1 MPSKKKGNATKRKPR
16 QKTIK
21 EHIPDEKFVTK
32 FLAVMQR
39 FPENTLGEM
48 SLDDEFVVD
57 TFFYRLVQ
65 FTKGGGIEFKP
76 RFLLMAFMI
85 VNFPDLFLSCKC
97 NPFRRSLIYRSLG
110 FVGATFQVTM
120 ECSPSEDDAQE
131 DFLPVDIVD
140 TFVARLNKYLEVLR
154 FHRRFLIET
163 PCKCPGSMLHF

>member
-1 MPSKKKGNATKRKPR
+1 MPSKKKGNATKRRPR

-39 FPENTLGEM
+39 FPACKLGEM

-65 FTKGGGIEFKP
+65 FTNVERIEFKP
-76 RFLLMAFMI
+76 RLLLMAFMI
-85 VNFPDLFLSCKC
+85 VNFPDLFVSCKC
-97 NPFRRSLIYRSLG
+97 NPFRQSLIYRSLG
-110 FVGATFQVTM
+110 FVDATFQVTM
-120 ECSPSEDDAQE
+120 DCSQSEDDSLQ

-140 TFVARLNKYLEVLR
+140 NFVARLNQYLQALKLY
-154 FHRRFLIET
+154 RRFLIGI
-163 PCKCPGSMLHF
+163 PCKCQGTMLHF